1 MSKKG
6 QAPLFDEDAYDP
18 TAEGVTPEAETKKEM
33 FEQDTDNELK
43 VEPKSAR
50 IPMFYVEPSLKQRL
64 ADYVTENDVK
74 QSVVLRAA
82 VQEFLEK
89 RGF

>member
-6 QAPLFDEDAYDP
+6 DNPFFEEMDTE
-18 TAEGVTPEAETKKEM
+18 EVTVTEKKAEM
-33 FEQDTDNELK
+33 FEQKQDDLK

-82 VQEFLEK
+82 IQEFLEK